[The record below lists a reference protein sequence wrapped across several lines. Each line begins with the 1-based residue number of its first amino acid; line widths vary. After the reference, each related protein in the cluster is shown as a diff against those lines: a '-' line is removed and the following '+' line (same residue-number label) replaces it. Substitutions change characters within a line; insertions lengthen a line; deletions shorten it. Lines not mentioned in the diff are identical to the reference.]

1 MQGGVLRLVQASAG
15 NFTKSNNPP
24 WVFFTSLKIVQMVP
38 NRAKCLISF
47 KVKIVSFPG
56 GDLEMSTLKKPYND
70 KGMFWIQCCSVLGLA
85 AT

>member
-38 NRAKCLISF
+38 NRAVSHLIQS
-47 KVKIVSFPG
+47 
-56 GDLEMSTLKKPYND
+56 
-70 KGMFWIQCCSVLGLA
+70 
-85 AT
+85 